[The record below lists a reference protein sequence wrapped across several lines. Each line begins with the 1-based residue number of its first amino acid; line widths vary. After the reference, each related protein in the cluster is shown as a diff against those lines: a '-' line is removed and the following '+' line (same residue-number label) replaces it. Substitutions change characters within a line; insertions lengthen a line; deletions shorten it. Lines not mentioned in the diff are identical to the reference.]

1 MKRVLVPI
9 IIFIFFF
16 TACVKK
22 PSTSPVPTLEYNNFV
37 AWKVRSNIDTAV
49 MILNYEDG
57 DGDIFLA
64 NQTQGPNV
72 VGTFYYKNSVTGK
85 FTAIKDN
92 ITNDTARIT
101 QTIIQPKDAS
111 YKGKS
116 IRGEIYLPMS
126 PFRSGDS
133 VKVFKY
139 TFFVTDEAGNKSNLV
154 TTPEITI
161 TF

>member
-9 IIFIFFF
+9 IIFIFVLS
-16 TACVKK
+16 ACVKK
-22 PSTSPVPTLEYNNFV
+22 ASESPIPTLEYYNFV
-37 AWKVRSNIDTAV
+37 AWKVRVKTDTAV
-49 MILNYEDG
+49 MVLKYEDG
-57 DGDIFLA
+57 NGDIFLA
-64 NQTQGPNV
+64 NNTQGPNV
-72 VGTFYYKNSVTGK
+72 IGTFYYKNSATGK
-85 FTAIKDN
+85 FTAIKDQ

-139 TFFVTDEAGNKSNLV
+139 TFFVIDEAGNKSNLV
-154 TTPEITI
+154 TTPELTVS
-161 TF
+161 F